1 MWSGNTLK
9 GMPCQRDFRK
19 KSEAT
24 ACTFKI
30 RLCTPKQPFTE
41 RHLKVTWNFP
51 LIRQHTC
58 LTQTP
63 VPSEHMLRDNIKEH
77 ERHQGAHWLSLYAST
92 QASLPQRA
100 DTQASWWVGIPCA
113 VAKIDRHVCV
123 CVLCVC
129 ILCLNVE
136 GSADTLC
143 TVAPG
148 PHTSTQYKGQLPAM
162 LDSPSTLRVGMTLP
176 WAVPPRNPHTSSEPC
191 DYTHIVF
198 ERSSVNGWEQST
210 ILFCSENSTYTV
222 QEILFLFL
230 FFAVSFNSYSY
241 IWS

>member
-9 GMPCQRDFRK
+9 GMPCQRDFGK

-123 CVLCVC
+123 CCVSVHFVWMLKGVLTPSVPWPQALTPPPN
-129 ILCLNVE
+129 IK
-136 GSADTLC
+136 GSSQQC
-143 TVAPG
+143 WIP
-148 PHTSTQYKGQLPAM
+148 PQ
-162 LDSPSTLRVGMTLP
+162 P
-176 WAVPPRNPHTSSEPC
+176 W
-191 DYTHIVF
+191 
-198 ERSSVNGWEQST
+198 G
-210 ILFCSENSTYTV
+210 
-222 QEILFLFL
+222 
-230 FFAVSFNSYSY
+230 
-241 IWS
+241 